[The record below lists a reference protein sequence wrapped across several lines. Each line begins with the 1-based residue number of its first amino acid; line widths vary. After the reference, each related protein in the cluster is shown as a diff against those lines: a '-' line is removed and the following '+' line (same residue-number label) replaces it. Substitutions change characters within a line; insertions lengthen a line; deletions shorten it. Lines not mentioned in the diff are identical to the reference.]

1 MPSLTFDLC
10 AALSSLLLLTLLDPV
25 LSCPGLCRCYGNTT
39 DCTAAGLSVTGVLA
53 GLDEHTSTLLLSHN
67 NLSSLAL
74 LKASNLS
81 QLELLDLSQ
90 NFLSSLQPE
99 LFWGLSSLH
108 WLNLSSNNLGTQPV
122 TSDPNSSMRLGN
134 QGLTKN
140 TFNGLWQLRGLDL
153 SRNSLLWLPRGLLE
167 PVPRLTWLSLAS
179 NRMSSLDRAT
189 FEPLVGLQQLLL
201 EGNPWECDCRLRA
214 FKHWM
219 EWLVYRGEQSSEPPA
234 RGEGQ
239 G

>member
-1 MPSLTFDLC
+1 M
-10 AALSSLLLLTLLDPV
+10 
-25 LSCPGLCRCYGNTT
+25 
-39 DCTAAGLSVTGVLA
+39 TGVLA
-53 GLDEHTSTLLLSHN
+53 GLEEHTSTLLLSHN

-74 LKASNLS
+74 LEASNLS

-90 NFLSSLQPE
+90 NCFSSLQPE

-108 WLNLSSNNLGTQPV
+108 WLNLSSNNLGMQPA
-122 TSDPNSSMRLGN
+122 TSDPNSVRLGN

-140 TFNGLWQLRGLDL
+140 TFSGLWQLRGLDL
-153 SRNSLLWLPRGLLE
+153 SHNNLLWLPRGLLE

-219 EWLVYRGEQSSEPPA
+219 EWLVYRGKQSSEPPA

>member
-1 MPSLTFDLC
+1 M
-10 AALSSLLLLTLLDPV
+10 
-25 LSCPGLCRCYGNTT
+25 
-39 DCTAAGLSVTGVLA
+39 TGTLA
-53 GLDEHTSTLLLSHN
+53 GLDGHTSTLLLSHN

-74 LKASNLS
+74 LEASSLS

-90 NFLSSLQPE
+90 NRLSSLQPE
-99 LFWGLSSLH
+99 LFWGLSSLR
-108 WLNLSSNNLGTQPV
+108 WLNLSANNLGTQPA
-122 TSDPNSSMRLGN
+122 TSDPNSSVRGGN
-134 QGLTKN
+134 QGLTKD
-140 TFNGLWQLRGLDL
+140 TFSGLWQLRGLDL
-153 SRNSLLWLPRGLLE
+153 SRNRLLWLPRGLLE

-189 FEPLVGLQQLLL
+189 FEPLVGLQRLLL

-219 EWLVYRGEQSSEPPA
+219 EWLVYRGEQSSEPLA
-234 RGEGQ
+234 RGEGP